1 MSGISVWCGYLLNT
15 IDVGADWT
23 CKCHTGCVG
32 KIFMTATESTNTSEC
47 RNADKTGASSL
58 ANLNSHSKIKPD
70 GKRSL
75 WRNGWSEVIAAQP
88 CPTLCDPMDCGA
100 TRLPRPWDS
109 PGKNTGV
116 ACMPSSRGSSWPREW
131 TQFFCIGGRLFTAW
145 ATRETPVKKW
155 LNMENN
161 WNLQMKGKKTQK
173 SQWNETLATQNNM
186 QLIKPVSEAGLL
198 PGGNHK
204 RTHHQGRCC
213 SPGSHCSQASWSVK
227 QTVIRL
233 HGDGLSSDIFKLL
246 ALLGK

>member
-116 ACMPSSRGSSWPREW
+116 ACHALLQGIFLTQGMNPVLLHWRQTLYCLSHQGNPGEEMVKHGKQLESANEGKKNPEESVKWNISNTKQYAINKTCLRSRFVTRWKPQKNTSSREM
-131 TQFFCIGGRLFTAW
+131 L
-145 ATRETPVKKW
+145 
-155 LNMENN
+155 
-161 WNLQMKGKKTQK
+161 
-173 SQWNETLATQNNM
+173 
-186 QLIKPVSEAGLL
+186 
-198 PGGNHK
+198 
-204 RTHHQGRCC
+204 
-213 SPGSHCSQASWSVK
+213 
-227 QTVIRL
+227 
-233 HGDGLSSDIFKLL
+233 
-246 ALLGK
+246 